1 MGSSQANRNDMN
13 ALRITETLR
22 RVRDA
27 TAIATAFTL
36 PLTTSGLA
44 VTSSI
49 FAILALLTIKP
60 GEWHV
65 TALRPAA
72 IAPALLFLLLLLGMV
87 WSPTPLGPGE
97 ITHYVK
103 LLFIPLIM
111 ACSLGPRQALHIG
124 YGLLAGCFIVLAL
137 SWMSLLWPSG
147 PWGWFKVPNIPVK
160 DNSVQSACFA
170 LCAFGLA
177 VAAVQKW
184 SFGKRGHAIAMAA
197 LALLFFTN
205 IFAIYV
211 SKTGMLEALMLGL
224 FSVWLEGWRRALLI
238 VASALVI
245 MGIALSLSTR
255 AQMRLHQITADI
267 RADNTS
273 QESISTA
280 SRRDFYDKA
289 IGFVKDAP
297 LFGHGT
303 GSTKSLFQS
312 LESARPSPY
321 GEAVPDPHNQFLA
334 IAIQVGLIGGVLLL
348 AMWATHLMT
357 FFGRGVVNVLGQAVV
372 LQNVVGSLFN
382 SHLSTVTEGTLY
394 CLAVGLLAGLVHW
407 KKA

>member
-1 MGSSQANRNDMN
+1 
-13 ALRITETLR
+13 
-22 RVRDA
+22 
-27 TAIATAFTL
+27 
-36 PLTTSGLA
+36 
-44 VTSSI
+44 
-49 FAILALLTIKP
+49 
-60 GEWHV
+60 
-65 TALRPAA
+65 
-72 IAPALLFLLLLLGMV
+72 
-87 WSPTPLGPGE
+87 
-97 ITHYVK
+97 
-103 LLFIPLIM
+103 
-111 ACSLGPRQALHIG
+111 
-124 YGLLAGCFIVLAL
+124 
-137 SWMSLLWPSG
+137 
-147 PWGWFKVPNIPVK
+147 
-160 DNSVQSACFA
+160 
-170 LCAFGLA
+170 
-177 VAAVQKW
+177 
-184 SFGKRGHAIAMAA
+184 
-197 LALLFFTN
+197 
-205 IFAIYV
+205 
-211 SKTGMLEALMLGL
+211 
-224 FSVWLEGWRRALLI
+224 
-238 VASALVI
+238 

-382 SHLSTVTEGTLY
+382 SHLSTVTEGSLY